1 MLNHLDH
8 LKGIDKSIVEKV
20 EKKIQKFI
28 LGVT

>member
-8 LKGIDKSIVEKV
+8 LKGIDKSIEKV